1 MKDEDRIFRRTQ
13 GVPFLEK
20 GPVVFVLW
28 CSVPKLKPD
37 TQRARKEHILDSAE
51 KCFAR
56 RGFHATSMQD
66 ICRQARISPGALYLY
81 FSSKDA
87 LIEGI
92 CERDRREFQKRF
104 AELAEAPDF
113 FSALRTLGERYFV
126 EDARDRCVM
135 CMEIGLESTRN
146 TRIGKLHQSVDTYVR
161 ESFETLFQNMIDEGK
176 IFPDQ
181 DAATLA
187 RIVVLL
193 ADGMFWRRVADPKF
207 ASRTTLES
215 VIDVLRA
222 LLKPQTR
229 PSRHKS
235 KPSHMET
242 ELR

>member
-1 MKDEDRIFRRTQ
+1 M
-13 GVPFLEK
+13 
-20 GPVVFVLW
+20 
-28 CSVPKLKPD
+28 PKLKPD

-66 ICRQARISPGALYLY
+66 ICREAKISPGALYLY

-104 AELAEAPDF
+104 SELAHAPDF
-113 FSALRTLGERYFV
+113 FSALWTLGESYFV
-126 EDARDRCVM
+126 KDARDRCVM

-146 TRIGKLHQSVDTYVR
+146 TRIGKIHQSVDSYVC
-161 ESFETLFQNMIDEGK
+161 ESFENLFQNMIDERQ
-176 IFPDQ
+176 ILPDH

-193 ADGMFWRRVADPKF
+193 ADGMFWRRGADPKF
-207 ASRTTLES
+207 QSRATLEN
-215 VIDVLRA
+215 VIDVIRT
-222 LLKPQTR
+222 LLNPKGR
-229 PSRHKS
+229 PSQNKAQRAS
-235 KPSHMET
+235 LER